1 MNKKRAED
9 VLWDFHRELVS
20 LSKKFGISIHAR
32 SREEID
38 YDYEE
43 GPYVSGI
50 SDYIVLSDAEGNE
63 IAVDLITPDDLNTE
77 N

>member
-1 MNKKRAED
+1 MTKKRAED
-9 VLWDFHRELVS
+9 MLWDFHNELVG

-32 SREEID
+32 SEEEID

-43 GPYVSGI
+43 EPYVSGI
-50 SDYIVLSDAEGNE
+50 GDYVVLSDAEGNE
-63 IAVDLITPDDLNTE
+63 IVVDLITPDDLNTG